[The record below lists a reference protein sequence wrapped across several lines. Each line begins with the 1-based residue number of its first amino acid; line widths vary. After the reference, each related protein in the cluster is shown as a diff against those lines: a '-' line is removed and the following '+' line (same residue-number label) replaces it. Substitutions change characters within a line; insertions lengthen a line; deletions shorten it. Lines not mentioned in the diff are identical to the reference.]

1 MFIYISQYNK
11 NLLISGAKEL
21 MPAELQEVF
30 HLIYIFFWSFQVS
43 VAVSSFIIMCVEFHY
58 VMWSCIIMWCRVSS
72 LCDVEFHHYVC
83 RVSSLCD
90 LASLHLQPRQAPKKP
105 VINRVNF
112 ELNIGK
118 KPSNF
123 ADMQKYYRSSNLKLS
138 PNTLTWMLN
147 HIRITASTKQTLK
160 GKQLRI

>member
-1 MFIYISQYNK
+1 
-11 NLLISGAKEL
+11 
-21 MPAELQEVF
+21 
-30 HLIYIFFWSFQVS
+30 
-43 VAVSSFIIMCVEFHY
+43 
-58 VMWSCIIMWCRVSS
+58 MWCRVSS

-138 PNTLTWMLN
+138 PNTLT
-147 HIRITASTKQTLK
+147 
-160 GKQLRI
+160 